1 MNNKKKFANQLLPV
15 RQRLH
20 LQQKQVAKLLGHKKA
35 ESLSRYENGTKI
47 PSLKTALK
55 LAIIYDIPLR
65 VMLDGYYEACRAEI
79 ARQEQTLGRR
89 SVSSDARSRGYCS
102 FEERLKTE
110 LVKGSDLRQAHKH
123 TLDLMRLRGENLS
136 HLPTFAQ

>member
-1 MNNKKKFANQLLPV
+1 MNNKRIFSNQLVSV
-15 RQRLH
+15 RRRLL

-35 ESLSRYENGTKI
+35 ESLSRYESGTKI

-55 LAIIYDIPLR
+55 LAIIYDVPLS
-65 VMLDGYYEACRAEI
+65 VMLDGYFEACRAEI
-79 ARQEQTLGRR
+79 LRQEKTLGGR
-89 SVSSDARSRGYCS
+89 SASCDARLQGYCS

-110 LVKGSDLRQAHKH
+110 PVEGSNLQQAHKH

-136 HLPTFAQ
+136 HLPTSTQ